1 MKNIDGNLQPLF
13 KKTNASPVWAAR
25 GSLPESAGWG
35 AVPKVQGLSA
45 QSLARQTRLNIDG
58 ESKGSRRGASEKLQS
73 SEAPKDT

>member
-13 KKTNASPVWAAR
+13 KKNNASPVWAAR

-45 QSLARQTRLNIDG
+45 QSLAQQTRLNTDE
-58 ESKGSRRGASEKLQS
+58 ESEGSRHGVSEKLQS